1 MRNVPT
7 RSRIPLQTNRSRTLL
22 ANRLRRM
29 AATALMSATALVSPA
44 VSGVPMAVV
53 STLRVGAVVAGGLST
68 AGGAWLAAT
77 PAHAAAPEANW
88 PTFRGADRSA
98 VSSDTGLLQE
108 WPADG
113 PKLLWET
120 KGAGRG
126 YASLAVAGGKLFT
139 LGDGDPESGDGDK
152 TEYLSAFSLDD
163 GKLLWKTETG
173 SPWNSGAPTWQGSR
187 STPTV
192 DGERVYVVTPF
203 GKLFC
208 CDVATGKSQWSKDLK
223 EEFGG
228 KKGDGWGYSESV
240 LVDGDKAVFTP
251 GGDKNTMVA
260 VDKVTGE
267 VIWKTAREG
276 DRGAGHASIVI
287 ADIGGTR
294 VYVTTT
300 ASGAMGVRATDG
312 KLLWSYEIDRT
323 TAVIPTPIVRGD
335 LVFFAAGYKRG
346 GALLKQV
353 AQPENLVKI
362 EEIYPIKPAL
372 ANKHGGIVLVGDHL
386 FGDSDDAGVPFCAS
400 LMTGEIVW
408 KERGSGRSS
417 AAFAAADGCLY
428 IRFQN
433 GVVALA
439 KATPDG
445 YKETGS
451 FKIPGNE
458 SMPSWSHPVITGGR
472 LFLREQDRIL
482 CYDVT
487 AKK

>member
-1 MRNVPT
+1 MRHTASQSVAPT
-7 RSRIPLQTNRSRTLL
+7 QSRLSPRTTHRLLGVARRFRRAAVAALFAAALPVGGAVAGLL
-22 ANRLRRM
+22 A
-29 AATALMSATALVSPA
+29 SGSLV
-44 VSGVPMAVV
+44 
-53 STLRVGAVVAGGLST
+53 
-68 AGGAWLAAT
+68 AT
-77 PAHAAAPEANW
+77 PVSAADPVANW
-88 PTFRGADRSA
+88 PTFRGPDRTA
-98 VSSDTGLLQE
+98 VSTETGLLQA
-108 WPADG
+108 WPAEG
-113 PKLLWET
+113 PKLVWET

-126 YASLAVAGGKLFT
+126 YASLAVAGGKIFT
-139 LGDGDPESGDGDK
+139 LGDGTPANGAADK
-152 TEYLSAFSLDD
+152 VEYLSAFSLED
-163 GKLLWKTETG
+163 GKPLWQSQTG
-173 SPWNSGAPTWQGSR
+173 APWNSGSPTWQGSR

-192 DGERVYVVTPF
+192 DGDRVYVITPY

-208 CDVATGKSQWSKDLK
+208 CDTANGEVKWTKDLK
-223 EEFGG
+223 EDFGG

-260 VDKVTGE
+260 VNKLTGE
-267 VIWKTAREG
+267 TVWTTARAG

-300 ASGAMGVRATDG
+300 GSGAMGVRATDG

-323 TAVIPTPIVRGD
+323 TAVIPTPIVRGE

-353 AQPENLVKI
+353 AQPENLVNV
-362 EEIYPIKPAL
+362 EEVYPIKTSL

-386 FGDSDDAGVPFCAS
+386 FGDSDDAGVPFCAN
-400 LMTGEIVW
+400 LMSGEIVW
-408 KERGSGRSS
+408 KERGSGRGS
-417 AAFAAADGCLY
+417 AAFAAADGCVY

-451 FKIPGNE
+451 FKIPGDE

-487 AKK
+487 AGR

>member
-1 MRNVPT
+1 MR
-7 RSRIPLQTNRSRTLL
+7 RW
-22 ANRLRRM
+22 
-29 AATALMSATALVSPA
+29 AATALFAAS
-44 VSGVPMAVV
+44 VP
-53 STLRVGAVVAGGLST
+53 VGGVVAGMLAGA
-68 AGGAWLAAT
+68 AGGLLVANPAMAAD
-77 PAHAAAPEANW
+77 PAANW
-88 PTFRGADRSA
+88 PTFRGPDRSA
-98 VSSDTGLLQE
+98 VSSDKGLLQA
-108 WPADG
+108 WPAEG
-113 PKLLWET
+113 PKIVWET

-126 YASLAVAGGKLFT
+126 YASLAVADGKIYT
-139 LGDGDPESGDGDK
+139 LGDGAPASGSGDK
-152 TEYLSAFSLDD
+152 IEFLSAFSLED
-163 GKLLWKTETG
+163 GKPLWQTETG

-192 DGERVYVVTPF
+192 DGDRVYVITPY

-208 CDVATGKSQWSKDLK
+208 CDAAKGEVKWSKDLK

-240 LVDGDKAVFTP
+240 LIDGDKAVFTP
-251 GGDKNTMVA
+251 GGDKHTMVA
-260 VDKVTGE
+260 VNKTTGE
-267 VIWKTAREG
+267 PVWTCIRPG

-287 ADIGGTR
+287 ADVGGTR

-300 ASGAMGVRATDG
+300 ASGAMGVRAADG

-346 GALLKQV
+346 GALLKQI
-353 AQPENLVKI
+353 AEPENMVKV
-362 EEIYPIKPAL
+362 EEIYPIKQAL
-372 ANKHGGIVLVGDHL
+372 ANKHGGIVLVGNHL
-386 FGDSDDAGVPFCAS
+386 FGDSDDAGVPFCAD
-400 LMTGEIVW
+400 LMSGEVVW
-408 KERGSGRSS
+408 KERGSGRGS
-417 AAFAAADGCLY
+417 AAFAAADGCVY

-439 KATPDG
+439 KATSEG

-451 FKIPGNE
+451 FKIPGDE
-458 SMPSWSHPVITGGR
+458 TMPSWSHPVITGGR

-487 AKK
+487 AGK